1 MSRRISQSITPTTDD
16 VTVLREPFA
25 AKGANDPVIAE
36 LRRVL
41 KAVVPT
47 WLAKLTEEQEL
58 TSGRL
63 EEIKAAVAMRR
74 QIIEALPPEGKARS
88 DALDALAKAEKTV
101 ADMDTELSSVGAFG
115 G

>member
-1 MSRRISQSITPTTDD
+1 MSRRISQSSTPTTDD
-16 VTVLREPFA
+16 VTVLRETFA

-74 QIIEALPPEGKARS
+74 QIIEALPEGKARS

>member
-41 KAVVPT
+41 KAAVPA

-74 QIIEALPPEGKARS
+74 QIIEALPAGKARS
-88 DALDALAKAEKTV
+88 DALDALTKAEKTV

>member
-41 KAVVPT
+41 KAIVPT

-63 EEIKAAVAMRR
+63 EEIKAAVTMRR
-74 QIIEALPPEGKARS
+74 QIIEALPDGKARS
-88 DALDALAKAEKTV
+88 DALDALTKTEKTV
-101 ADMDTELSSVGAFG
+101 ADMDTELSSVSTFG